1 MRIKMKEPENRRGM
15 GESARGWYRP
25 EGLWKVNRHPVPAI
39 GPFATRQSL
48 TARAVTEE
56 TGEV

>member
-1 MRIKMKEPENRRGM
+1 MKEPENRRGM
-15 GESARGWYRP
+15 GESAKGRYRP